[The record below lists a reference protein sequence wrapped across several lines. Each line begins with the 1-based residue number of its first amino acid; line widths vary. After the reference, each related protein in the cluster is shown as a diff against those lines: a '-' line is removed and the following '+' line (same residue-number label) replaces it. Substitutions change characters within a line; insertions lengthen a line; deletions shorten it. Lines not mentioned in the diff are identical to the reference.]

1 MLRRLAYA
9 FAVLGAILV
18 VGTVGYMAIEG
29 WGFADAVYM
38 TVITVGTVGFSEVHV
53 LSAAGRV
60 FTMGL
65 IIVGF
70 GGILFALGT
79 IIDFMVEGHF
89 SGLLEGRR
97 MDKRIAGM
105 SGHHVVAGLGR
116 VGSTVAE
123 EYAARGVQFVVLDLN
138 DEALTRARERGWAFI
153 SGDASAEET
162 LLAAGIMRA
171 RSLVTALD
179 TDADNLFVTLTA
191 RGMNPALFIVARSTA
206 ETAEPKLRRAGADRV
221 ITPTEIGGRRMAA
234 MVLQPVVS
242 EYLDVVTRGEALQF
256 KLEEIVLR
264 ESDPYTGRSIGD
276 SRIRAETG
284 AYILAVHRA
293 GGDVNTNPAP
303 ELVLEAG
310 DRLVAIGTE
319 DQLALLAGK
328 ACRSPQDCRSP
339 GL

>member
-1 MLRRLAYA
+1 VLRRLTYA
-9 FAVLGAILV
+9 FVILGAILV

-29 WGFADAVYM
+29 WSFADAVYM
-38 TVITVGTVGFSEVHV
+38 TVITVGTVGFSEVHA
-53 LSAAGRV
+53 LSQGGRV

-70 GGILFALGT
+70 GAILFALGT

-123 EYAARGVQFVVLDLN
+123 EYASRDVDFVVLDVN
-138 DEALTRARERGWAFI
+138 DEALARARERGWAFI

-191 RGMNPALFIVARSTA
+191 RGMNPALFIVARSTTEA
-206 ETAEPKLRRAGADRV
+206 AEPKLRRAGADRV

-256 KLEEIVLR
+256 KLEEMVLA
-264 ESDPYTGRSIGD
+264 EGDPYTGRSIGD
-276 SRIRAETG
+276 SRIRAVTG

-293 GGDVNTNPAP
+293 GGVNTNPAP
-303 ELVLEAG
+303 DLVLEAG
-310 DRLVAIGTE
+310 DRIVAIGTE

-328 ACRSPQDCRSP
+328 ACRSPEECRSP